1 VLYTAISVTNLLQSG
16 GILFITSD
24 GRTVD
29 NTRWSE
35 ILVENSDFLSYTTF
49 MIPSEY
55 CHNFWY
61 GKLEWCGYPKMKKIW
76 GYDYSFRENARTWR
90 TVRRM
95 DGQRATTL
103 IHCVARQKTNTL
115 VLRGNVVWLGVYVN
129 GYRIIDQRLLHG
141 DTRVIVEGDVRVA
154 DHPFRLTRK
163 PR

>member
-1 VLYTAISVTNLLQSG
+1 
-16 GILFITSD
+16 
-24 GRTVD
+24 
-29 NTRWSE
+29 
-35 ILVENSDFLSYTTF
+35 
-49 MIPSEY
+49 
-55 CHNFWY
+55 
-61 GKLEWCGYPKMKKIW
+61 
-76 GYDYSFRENARTWR
+76 
-90 TVRRM
+90 M